1 MPAVEELAGDIGVHK
16 ACRVLELPASS
27 FYRWQRPGPRNPQSS
42 ARSRPPLALSEQE
55 EMAVLTEL
63 HSSRFIDLAPPEIYA
78 ILLEDERHL
87 CSLRTMY
94 RVLERHGEVRERRDQ
109 LRHPVATKP
118 ELLATGPNQVWSW
131 DITKLKGPAKWTY
144 FYLYVILDIY
154 SRYVVGWMLAHQ
166 ESGELAKRLVRETM
180 ERQGLVDG
188 EELTLH
194 SDRGP
199 SMTSKTLGQLLADLS
214 ITRSLSRPYTSNDNP
229 FSEAHFR
236 TLKYR
241 PEFPDRFGSYQD
253 AISFLRRFFCWY
265 NEAHRH
271 GGVGYLTPDQVHYG
285 KVDDVMQKRS
295 RALAAAFRSH
305 PERFKGRPPLS
316 PAPPTAVWINP
327 PALDRNGDPSSRSRQ
342 NVIIEQDQV
351 TTDALICPESAAT
364 QGGKGMGTPGIE
376 DLTAIDGRAD
386 GHRFSVV
393 AH

>member
-1 MPAVEELAGDIGVHK
+1 MPPIVQLAGDVGVEK
-16 ACRVLELPASS
+16 ACRALEVPASS
-27 FYRWQRPGPRNPQSS
+27 YYRWLRPAASNPQP
-42 ARSRPPLALSEQE
+42 RPRPPLALSQRE
-55 EMAVLTEL
+55 EAAVLTEL
-63 HSSRFIDLAPPEIYA
+63 HSERFIDLAPPEVYS

-94 RVLERHGEVRERRDQ
+94 RVLERHGEVRERRNQ
-109 LRHPVATKP
+109 LRHPAPNKP

-144 FYLYVILDIY
+144 FYLYVVLDIY
-154 SRYVVGWMLAHQ
+154 SRYAVGWMLAHQ

-180 ERQGLVDG
+180 EKQGLVDG
-188 EELTLH
+188 KELTLH

-229 FSEAHFR
+229 FSEAQFR

-253 AISFLRRFFCWY
+253 AISFLRRFFLWY

-271 GGVGYLTPDQVHYG
+271 GGVGYLTPAQVHYG
-285 KVDDVMQKRS
+285 KVDEVMERRE
-295 RALAAAFRSH
+295 RALAAAFRDH
-305 PERFKGRPPLS
+305 PERFKGRRPVS
-316 PAPPTAVWINP
+316 PKPPTAVWINP

-342 NVIIEQDQV
+342 NVAIEQDQQK
-351 TTDALICPESAAT
+351 TDVLSTPESNVIQESKRVAT
-364 QGGKGMGTPGIE
+364 PAIE
-376 DLTAIDGRAD
+376 NFMPIDH
-386 GHRFSVV
+386 HRDHRLAVD